1 MFSSIQPCFA
11 ASCFSSE
18 KKTTAFGPNISRVS
32 SLLFSFRSCSIC
44 RSASLRQ
51 EPGATNLSNC
61 WLSSTSW
68 LQSDYQTSILRVEPS
83 RVESSR
89 LLNTLLFISSL
100 RRRACEANRIPDLSM
115 KMWCRR
121 AKNNGGLPTKSKETD
136 ESISDHAKTIPV
148 FLLGPGLLEW
158 RTSRSLAESW
168 GVEVFW

>member
-1 MFSSIQPCFA
+1 MLEDGMTNNVLKTFFCCPSQTDTPNHAFSSNMHVLFDSTLFCRLLFQQR
-11 ASCFSSE
+11 
-18 KKTTAFGPNISRVS
+18 KKTTAFEPNISRVS

-100 RRRACEANRIPDLSM
+100 R
-115 KMWCRR
+115 
-121 AKNNGGLPTKSKETD
+121 GD
-136 ESISDHAKTIPV
+136 EHVKQTGFQIYP
-148 FLLGPGLLEW
+148 
-158 RTSRSLAESW
+158 
-168 GVEVFW
+168 

>member
-1 MFSSIQPCFA
+1 MTNNVLKTFFVVQAKPTHQTTHSQATCLFSSIQPCFA

-100 RRRACEANRIPDLSM
+100 R
-115 KMWCRR
+115 
-121 AKNNGGLPTKSKETD
+121 GD
-136 ESISDHAKTIPV
+136 EHVKQTGFQIYP
-148 FLLGPGLLEW
+148 
-158 RTSRSLAESW
+158 
-168 GVEVFW
+168 